1 MNPQMRDAREL
12 ENGAIVE
19 TDVCIIGSG
28 PAGVAVAS
36 QLANIE
42 HLRVLVVESG
52 NLSPEEPGRQL
63 NKGEITGLSYGPLE
77 ITRERAIGGS
87 ANLWDIDIGKR
98 SLAALLRP
106 LDVLDFET
114 HEWQSHSG
122 WPISLSDLNP
132 YYRLAYEMCGL
143 GAKSADD
150 FALLDLATN
159 KQLSLDSD
167 QLETTVFTHGESRLF
182 TAASEIEFMGKAE
195 YLYNATVSQLITDSQ
210 GAKVVSCQ
218 CSVDEQHELT
228 INANRFVLAGGGIEN
243 PRLLLESKGIDGVGL
258 GNEHDLVGRFF
269 MEHPKGEL
277 SLFVPHSNLV
287 ETLNNYACHSKDD
300 ISFRYLLTLADKL
313 RMKEKLFGCGMS
325 LWPTEPD
332 WLSDDLRD
340 IAIRVRATHGSEAP
354 LFAISFMTEQ
364 TPNPDS
370 RVELS
375 DIQGPGGRLPSLNW
389 RLDAADLHSLNRVQ
403 QIVQEEL
410 QSAGLG
416 TVYNATPF
424 VDDAGNYRE
433 RSWRGDPYPM
443 AGSHHH
449 MGTTRMHSDPRS
461 GVVDA
466 NCRVHGTE
474 NLYVSGSSTFPTGGY
489 VNPTLTIIAMGIRLG
504 KHLADTSA

>member
-1 MNPQMRDAREL
+1 MRDGREL
-12 ENGAIVE
+12 RKGDIVE
-19 TDVCIIGSG
+19 ADVCIIGSG
-28 PAGVAVAS
+28 PAGAAVAS

-63 NKGEITGLSYGPLE
+63 NKGEITGLPYGPLE
-77 ITRERAIGGS
+77 NTRERAIGGS

-98 SLAALLRP
+98 SLAALLKP
-106 LDVLDFET
+106 LNVLDFKA
-114 HEWQSHSG
+114 HEWQPYSG

-132 YYRLAYEMCGL
+132 YYRQAYEMCGL
-143 GAKSADD
+143 GAKSTDD
-150 FALLDLATN
+150 FALLDEASN
-159 KQLSLDSD
+159 KQLLFDPD
-167 QLETTVFTHGESRLF
+167 RLETTVFTHGESRLF
-182 TAASEIEFMGKAE
+182 TAVSEIEFKGNAE
-195 YLYNATVSQLITDSQ
+195 YLYNATVTQLITDSQ
-210 GAKVVSCQ
+210 GEKVVSCK
-218 CSVDEQHELT
+218 CFIDEQHELT
-228 INANRFVLAGGGIEN
+228 INASRFVLAGGGIEN
-243 PRLLLESKGIDGVGL
+243 PRLLLESKGIDGLGL

-277 SLFVPHSNLV
+277 SLFVPHEDFIS
-287 ETLNNYACHSKDD
+287 TLNNYACHSKDD

-340 IAIRVRATHGSEAP
+340 IAVQVRATHGSEIP
-354 LFAISFMTEQ
+354 LFAISFMAEQ
-364 TPNPDS
+364 TPNPES

-375 DIQGPGGRLPSLNW
+375 GIQGPGGRLPSLNW
-389 RLDAADLHSLNRVQ
+389 CLDTADLHSLNRVQ

-424 VDDAGNYRE
+424 VDNAGNYQE
-433 RSWRGDPYPM
+433 RLWRGDPYPL

-449 MGTTRMHSDPRS
+449 MGTTRMHSDSRF

-466 NCRVHGTE
+466 DCRVHSMA
-474 NLYVSGSSTFPTGGY
+474 NLYVAGSSTFTTGGY

-504 KHLADTSA
+504 KHLADMAA